1 MIKIISSL
9 FQERG
14 QLISKQLILARK
26 LQSEYVTN
34 KVPFQLRDYKS
45 LAEIQK
51 NIQQKERFIV
61 ELMHKKDKIIN

>member
-1 MIKIISSL
+1 MIKIISTL

-14 QLISKQLILARK
+14 QLISKQLILARN

-34 KVPFQLRDYKS
+34 NVQLQLRDYKS

-51 NIQQKERFIV
+51 NIQQKERTIV
-61 ELMHKKDKIIN
+61 ELMHKKDKKMN

>member
-14 QLISKQLILARK
+14 QLISKQLILARN

-34 KVPFQLRDYKS
+34 NVPMQLRDYKS

-51 NIQQKERFIV
+51 NIQQQERTIV
-61 ELMHKKDKIIN
+61 ELMHKKDKKMN

>member
-1 MIKIISSL
+1 MIKIISTL
-9 FQERG
+9 FQERS

-34 KVPFQLRDYKS
+34 KVPLQLRDYKS

-51 NIQQKERFIV
+51 NIQQKEKSIV
-61 ELMHKKDKIIN
+61 EVMHKKDKFIN